1 MDEPGHENNEGG
13 KMKKLINGLAVVIA
27 FWMLLA
33 GCGGGGGSGGSD
45 SSGGGGGGGNT
56 SGAADLNKF
65 SSEDWQDLSEEEK
78 LALLNKINS
87 TLYKGVASQD
97 FFDYA
102 IQSVRQVIIDDSNQ
116 VEALEKKLSR
126 SLGDINAYLELID
139 EKYSFDSRKKP
150 LQYPLA
156 MLYEFPRS
164 KELYDAWMA
173 YQLINT
179 ILFSP
184 AVELESCDYID
195 IQYIFYRLFHMIG
208 EDASI
213 RDIVYEHMISQENW
227 RRFRSPEDNTREMME
242 IFLGHFVDEDV
253 PIASQACQNWSL
265 TDESDGYRLFIEFDD
280 NTEPLKLL
288 GRTVVDCY
296 DFYDAIAEHSKLIPA
311 VTARLVDIFFTGY
324 SGNAKKQIADR
335 IASSNP
341 RTFRALIT
349 KIIFSKEY
357 LLKVSRPKR
366 FEEAF
371 FNLVHRIKWF
381 ANRNFFKDINHAYSG
396 SSYPSLYNMKQAAM
410 TYKLGKPVAIPLDTL
425 SFSYY
430 HKAIRERL
438 LIDKKSDPFNDN
450 DGGWQAEFINVN
462 QTGDDFIN
470 YLFMSILSRNASSE
484 ELDELRQIMFDRG
497 YGYDQEDKELHRA
510 MIVLDYISRL
520 SELYYTKSFN

>member
-1 MDEPGHENNEGG
+1 
-13 KMKKLINGLAVVIA
+13 MKKLIYGLAVVIVCG
-27 FWMLLA
+27 MLIA

-45 SSGGGGGGGNT
+45 SSGGAGDSTGTANL
-56 SGAADLNKF
+56 DKV
-65 SSEDWQDLSEEEK
+65 SSQDWNALSEEDQ
-78 LALLNKINS
+78 LALANKANS

-97 FFDYA
+97 FFDYS
-102 IQSVRQVIIDDSNQ
+102 IRSGRQIIRDDSNQ
-116 VEALEKKLSR
+116 IAELEKQLSR
-126 SLGDINAYLELID
+126 SLGDLSAYLAIID
-139 EKYSFDSRKKP
+139 EKYAFDSRKKP

-156 MLYEFPRS
+156 MIYELPVS

-208 EDASI
+208 EDDSI

-253 PIASQACQNWSL
+253 PLASQACQNWSL
-265 TDESDGYRLFIEFDD
+265 TDESDGYRLFMDLDD
-280 NTEPLKLL
+280 NSQPLKLL
-288 GRTVVDCY
+288 GRTIVDCY
-296 DFYDAIAEHSKLIPA
+296 DFYDTVAEHSKLIPA
-311 VTARLVDIFFTGY
+311 ITARLVDIFFAGY
-324 SGNAKKQIADR
+324 SDQAKEQIADR
-335 IASSNP
+335 IAASRP
-341 RTFRALIT
+341 TTFRALFS

-357 LLKVSRPKR
+357 LLKVERPKR

-371 FNLVHRIKWF
+371 FNIVHRINWF
-381 ANRNFFKDINHAYSG
+381 ASRNFFKDINHAYSG

-410 TYKLGKPVAIPLDTL
+410 TYKLGKPVEIPLDTL

-450 DGGWQAEFINVN
+450 DGGWQAEFIDVN
-462 QTGDDFIN
+462 QVGDDFIH
-470 YLFMSILSRNASSE
+470 YLFMAILSRHATSA
-484 ELDELRQIMFDRG
+484 ELEALRQIMTDRG
-497 YGYDQEDKELHRA
+497 YGYDREEKELHRA
-510 MIVLDYISRL
+510 MIVMDYISRL

>member
-1 MDEPGHENNEGG
+1 
-13 KMKKLINGLAVVIA
+13 MKKLSNGLSVVMAI
-27 FWMLLA
+27 WLLVA

-45 SSGGGGGGGNT
+45 NGGGSGGN
-56 SGAADLNKF
+56 SGTANLNMV
-65 SSEDWQDLSEEEK
+65 SNEDWQSLSEEDK
-78 LALLNKINS
+78 MALTNKAHG
-87 TLYKGVASQD
+87 TLYKGVASKD
-97 FFDYA
+97 FFDYS
-102 IQSVRQVIIDDSNQ
+102 IQSGRQVIQDDSNQ
-116 VEALEKKLSR
+116 IAVLENKLSR
-126 SLGDINAYLELID
+126 SLGDIDAYLELID
-139 EKYSFDSRKKP
+139 EKYNFDSRRKP

-156 MLYEFPRS
+156 MLYELPIS
-164 KELYDAWMA
+164 KEFYDAWMA

-184 AVELESCDYID
+184 AIELESCDYID

-242 IFLGHFVDEDV
+242 IFLGHFEDGDV
-253 PIASQACQNWSL
+253 PIASQACKNWSL
-265 TDESDGYRLFIEFDD
+265 TDESDGYRLFIDFDD
-280 NTEPLKLL
+280 NREPLKLL
-288 GRTVVDCY
+288 GTTVYDCY
-296 DFYDAIAEHSKLIPA
+296 DFYDAVAEHGKLIPA
-311 VTARLVDIFFTGY
+311 VAARLVDIFFTGY
-324 SGNAKKQIADR
+324 GDNAKKQIARR

-341 RTFRALIT
+341 RTFRALFS

-371 FNLVHRIKWF
+371 FNIVHRINWF

-396 SSYPSLYNMKQAAM
+396 SSYPSLYTMKQAAM
-410 TYKLGKPVAIPLDTL
+410 TYKLGKPVEIPLDTL

-430 HKAIRERL
+430 HKAIRERI

-450 DGGWQAEFINVN
+450 DGGWQAGLIDVN
-462 QTGDDFIN
+462 QFGDDFVN
-470 YLFMSILSRNASSE
+470 YLFMAVLSRQATRQE
-484 ELDELRQIMFDRG
+484 IDELRQIMIDRG
-497 YGYDQEDKELHRA
+497 YDYDREERELHRA

-520 SELYYTKSFN
+520 SELYYTKSFK